1 MSQAASPHGEPHL
14 CTPPSQGLPA
24 SRIVSKLMSVVSAAQ
39 SVVLSFSSLS
49 GEIHPCSQTCQPLTC
64 WFQDQPVLGHS
75 GAWSY
80 TVCVLL

>member
-14 CTPPSQGLPA
+14 RTPPSQGLPA
-24 SRIVSKLMSVVSAAQ
+24 SRTVSKLMSVVSAAQ

-64 WFQDQPVLGHS
+64 WFQDEPVLGYS
-75 GAWSY
+75 GAWSS